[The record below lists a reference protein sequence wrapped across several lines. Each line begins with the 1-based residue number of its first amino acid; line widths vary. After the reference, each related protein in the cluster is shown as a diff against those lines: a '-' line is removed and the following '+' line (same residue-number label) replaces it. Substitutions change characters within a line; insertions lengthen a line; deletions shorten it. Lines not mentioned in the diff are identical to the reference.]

1 MVSIAAIVA
10 EPSSGCSAAVRSH
23 GRGWRAE
30 GEMQASHSEP
40 RMRLAGKEKTAEIGW
55 QRRNRHQQPH
65 FS

>member
-1 MVSIAAIVA
+1 
-10 EPSSGCSAAVRSH
+10 
-23 GRGWRAE
+23 
-30 GEMQASHSEP
+30 MQASHSEP